1 MFNPEIMRWA
11 RETAGLNLAD
21 AAHRLD
27 ISKVERLISYESGK
41 EMPSRPVLLKMAK
54 QYRRSLL
61 TFYLETP
68 PTQGN
73 RGEDFRTVTAD
84 RTIAGEATLDALI
97 RDLRARQSLVHAT
110 LEDEDINPIAFI
122 GSTKMSDGIQPT
134 LEAIKTALQ
143 MDHHEFRT
151 KRKIDDAFALL
162 RSRAEAIGIFVLLIG
177 NLGSHHSDIPAE
189 TFRGFAISDPI
200 APFIVINDQDAKA
213 AWSFTL
219 LHEMAHLCLGTTG
232 ISGASSDK
240 IIEQFCNDV
249 ASEFLLPKSELN
261 EFKINSQQS
270 IEDTISLISDFARD
284 RNVSRSLVSYKLFR
298 VNLISKQYWQSLDI
312 KLRELW
318 QQEKIKNKAK
328 EKPKGAGPEYYV
340 VRRHKLGKAM
350 LEFANRTVNSG
361 ILSPVKAAKV
371 LGVKPR
377 SVYPLLV
384 NISRSGFENRAG
396 GII

>member
-11 RETAGLNLAD
+11 RETAGLSLAD

-68 PTQGN
+68 PPQGN
-73 RGEDFRTVTAD
+73 RGEDFRTVTPD
-84 RTIAGEATLDALI
+84 STIAGDATLDALI
-97 RDLRARQSLVHAT
+97 RDLRARQNLVHST
-110 LEDEDINPIAFI
+110 LEDEDISPIEFI
-122 GSTKMSDGIQPT
+122 GSTKMSDGIQAT
-134 LEAIKTALQ
+134 LEVIKTVLKMNHQ
-143 MDHHEFRT
+143 DFRT

-162 RSRAEAIGIFVLLIG
+162 RTRTEAAGVFVLLIG
-177 NLGSHHSDIPAE
+177 NLGSHHTDIPAE
-189 TFRGFAISDPI
+189 TFRGYAISDPI
-200 APFIVINDQDAKA
+200 APFIVINDQDSKT

-219 LHEMAHLCLGTTG
+219 LHEMAHLCLGKTG
-232 ISGASSDK
+232 VSGAHSDTA
-240 IIEQFCNDV
+240 IEQFCNDV
-249 ASEFLLPKSELN
+249 ASEFLLPQVELN
-261 EFKINSQQS
+261 LFQIDPLQS
-270 IEDTISLISDFARD
+270 IDVNLNLISEYARV
-284 RNVSRSLVSYKLFR
+284 RNISTSLVSYRLFKI
-298 VNLISKQYWQSLDI
+298 NKISKSYWENI
-312 KLRELW
+312 KENL
-318 QQEKIKNKAK
+318 EKFWSNQVAINKAK
-328 EKPKGAGPEYYV
+328 EKPKGKPDYYV
-340 VRRHKLGKAM
+340 VRSHKLGKAI